1 MNASPWVS
9 VLTVSPWGK
18 AHEPRR
24 PAGICRLRAPGEQDP
39 QWPDGSRHHYWDR
52 GGDLRRRHREGG
64 TAASGAAAEQL
75 GRQLRLDRGGGRA
88 VNGVRTGTHGTK
100 TLTVSDAV
108 AIRNQLPLIKS

>member
-39 QWPDGSRHHYWDR
+39 QCPDGSRHHHWDR

-64 TAASGAAAEQL
+64 AAASGAAAEQL
-75 GRQLRLDRGGGRA
+75 GRQLRLDRGGGGGGAR
-88 VNGVRTGTHGTK
+88 GGGPGRKEG
-100 TLTVSDAV
+100 
-108 AIRNQLPLIKS
+108 